1 MTPLSTGLALTWRPT
16 PAVRAMLIGAALA
29 GVVWLRAVLVGGSI
43 DALGVGLVF
52 GAGLLAVSVTAG
64 WRPARGGAIRA
75 VAMGLAGA
83 TALVGLS
90 WVARLQ
96 GPALPL
102 AAPAPFWAWAGA
114 TTIVAAAEE
123 IVLRGAFFDAC
134 EVAWGVPVSLGVT
147 SVAFALMHV
156 PTYGVPAVPLDL
168 GVGLVLGGLRVL
180 SGGPGAPAVAHV
192 AADLAAWFL

>member
-16 PAVRAMLIGAALA
+16 PGVRAMVIGAALA
-29 GVVWLRAVLVGGSI
+29 GVVWLRALLVGASG
-43 DALGVGLVF
+43 DALSVGLVF
-52 GAGLLAVSVTAG
+52 GAGLLTVGVTAG
-64 WRPARGGAIRA
+64 WRPTRGGAIRA
-75 VAMGLAGA
+75 TMIGLAGA
-83 TALVGLS
+83 AALVGLS

-102 AAPAPFWAWAGA
+102 AAPAPFWAWASA
-114 TTIVAAAEE
+114 TTLVAAAEE
-123 IVLRGAFFDAC
+123 IVLRGALFDAC
-134 EVAWGVPVSLGVT
+134 EAAWGVPVTLGVT

-156 PTYGVPAVPLDL
+156 PTYGLPVLPLDL

-180 SGGPGAPAVAHV
+180 GGGPGAPAVAHV

>member
-16 PAVRAMLIGAALA
+16 PGVRAMVIGAALA
-29 GVVWLRAVLVGGSI
+29 GVVWLRALLVGASV

-52 GAGLLAVSVTAG
+52 GAGLLTVGVTIG
-64 WRPARGGAIRA
+64 WRPTRGGAIRA
-75 VAMGLAGA
+75 TMIGLAGA
-83 TALVGLS
+83 AALVGLS

-102 AAPAPFWAWAGA
+102 AAPAPFWAWATA
-114 TTIVAAAEE
+114 TTLVAAAEE
-123 IVLRGAFFDAC
+123 IVLRGALFDAC
-134 EVAWGVPVSLGVT
+134 EAAWGVPVTLGVT

-156 PTYGVPAVPLDL
+156 PTYGLPVLPLDL

-180 SGGPGAPAVAHV
+180 GGGPGAPAVAHV